1 MNVIFIEKIKDWL
14 QKPIIERS
22 HGEEL
27 LGCLVIAVILGLI
40 WLIGELVYRW
50 EDSQNDDTGEDKDR
64 DRKHQGF

>member
-1 MNVIFIEKIKDWL
+1 MGPVVTFIEKIKDWL

-27 LGCLVIAVILGLI
+27 LGCLVIAVILGII

-50 EDSQNDDTGEDKDR
+50 EEHR
-64 DRKHQGF
+64 DG

>member
-27 LGCLVIAVILGLI
+27 LGCLVIAVILGII

-50 EDSQNDDTGEDKDR
+50 EEHR
-64 DRKHQGF
+64 DG